1 VPQSVAIGTAKV
13 YVKRPQYLS
22 NNGAWD
28 QLVGKE
34 SNRVQLS
41 YDARYIFGGL
51 SGNQLLVIDSQSKD
65 LAARIPI
72 GGDYPAPRSVAISP
86 DNTRAYATL
95 RFESAVA
102 VIDTVA
108 LQQLDA
114 DGNLANGVSNIEL
127 LPGARPFWIAVS
139 KNGNK
144 AYVSDEV
151 AGRIYVLDIDPS
163 SGSYNQLVRTLDVG
177 PAPSGLRG
185 MAINASGTRLFVAAP
200 EKMLFGSGS
209 GDGRVFV
216 IDVAEGSETY
226 GEIVEVLL
234 AGGEPYGVSATND
247 ANVMLYTNRLSDAKG
262 VVIVKGDVGSY
273 TQTAVS
279 MSLGSPIDYFDVNNA
294 ISVVLSKDGEYAF
307 VSGFNVF
314 IQGNPSHDPNYDPF
328 HPAGGNVGIIRDPL
342 GAAPTL
348 VAATRPVPMSWPDNL
363 VLSPDGGTLYAAYR
377 GQRVVMGF
385 DVQAMIDAV
394 NNPDFAGQL
403 ERKPIDDLAPSIN
416 VRSNFKI
423 IEPGSFHSDP
433 VFGVPPGEE
442 FTGPIG
448 VGGQANGLVAQ
459 GGASLELL
467 APDKLTS
474 ELLPTFSWLV
484 KGFENAKSR
493 LYVSTYRGSEGLFP
507 SDLGKP
513 DLNADRIFSS
523 ALLDANGIDAQGS
536 AIFIKALTEKLKLT
550 AGQQYFWGVEVVSP
564 SGTVVA
570 RDWRVFKTEAYRDA
584 AEPFSSVTLLTHGFQ
599 LSPTAPANVAESIA
613 AFIEM
618 AENIARA
625 GGEGVA
631 ALYQK
636 TTGRWLVF
644 YNGATSETNVDL
656 ESVLAS
662 PAMAGKPVVLV
673 SDWFNESD
681 FPTNGFSEAAAD
693 ALYSAL
699 ARLNFNVG
707 DNKLFDSPIHLI
719 GHSRGT
725 VVNSEIAQRFGI
737 YAKAVRLSM
746 TSLDVHDFNQPSLD
760 IPVGEYLQLFGSGLN
775 ALGVPAAGTL
785 LQLWGALPTN
795 EIIPTGNF
803 LDPDVQRWSNI
814 DFAEHYY
821 QILASNTALPV
832 GGGIVSTP
840 NGRFVPNFDV
850 SINLNG
856 RAGFTVDDGL
866 ATLTALSDGSLRP
879 GGPHS
884 RVWRW
889 YGATTD
895 LSAVNFDKA
904 GEPVYR
910 RLADKGAIEF
920 QGVAIP
926 WYNAQSFAL
935 GDGPSEGIGTG
946 WAFSPQGGVPY
957 AGTTS
962 AVRIPV
968 SFDNSETINPSGLP
982 VPSVFNGDFEE
993 GALNRSWLLQYSAG
1007 GLATNLTGD
1016 LPGWSFHGGRFEK
1029 NYAPGDRLI
1038 ALANGQHA
1046 AMLDD
1051 DNSWIQHNRMVVPDW
1066 AEYLSFDVQVLDAGD
1081 GETLRVSAYL
1091 PDSDSWIFLG
1101 AVAIDS
1107 EGNAFV
1113 NRLLEV
1119 PVELRGAERMLK
1131 FSLSAAGSA
1140 DAEILL
1146 DHVQFSRGLITDSTT
1161 DESDRGV
1168 FFTDTAGGLNSQWV
1182 ELSNGFQDSFTVTVT
1197 TDPNDFLVFVDGAFE
1212 TALNDNQAHA
1222 PLYENLLLNPG
1233 DSLHLDLKA
1242 RFSDNF
1248 VKTYSDADLPIEKT
1262 ALYFTITLANGSI
1275 RDEVVDLFYLP
1286 DFADGDAGDGV
1297 WTMMDTLDGKT
1308 RTLSF
1313 DNAAQVDVKPLL
1325 NQSGLFAVD
1334 VIGDIA
1340 QGIKYQAAN
1349 PSAVEDFADYQIEE
1363 GGRNLGKIRVTART
1377 VEKQTVGVSL
1387 STLRT
1392 MVQAIRTEYEQWLAD
1407 PTTPVHDADGFATGN
1422 YGTFV
1427 SLFSPLITDAE
1438 WAEVLTGFHTV
1449 FGKDPNAVGP
1459 VYPASIYLPSIEQ
1472 NEFAYAENGLNPI
1485 VMINR
1490 PWVDVADNQSR
1501 SFAGIDFAYS
1511 SFESTL
1517 TEAGGGVES
1526 FGGKLLR
1533 DDISIPAKRFLL
1545 SQVVNPLRS
1554 GAMAGGKPMTLVVDG
1569 ILRAYLNV
1577 GDTRQ
1582 DVGESF
1588 GWVVGHELAHN
1599 LGLFDEYIYNPF
1611 QPVPRNGGDNFMST
1625 ANTIT
1630 VADRQREA
1638 LHLAMDNP
1646 ETTVSLAG
1654 TNALAT
1660 WYLDLDALDASNRPG
1675 RIALALAPGAG
1686 DGDPEADPLTAL
1698 LAFVG
1703 MQGAATA
1710 EVISQSL
1717 LLNGEVHAGIVNGA
1731 FDVVDVTATDYGW
1744 MAVGQAGVAN
1754 GQGVLSEDPRLA
1766 SRLVQTFTVPEQAQ
1780 VLRFELLG
1788 ADFLAN
1794 DDGPSD
1800 AFEVALLDMAGNA
1813 VAGTI
1818 PVANS
1823 DALFNLQAGGKV
1835 FAAASVSASGL
1846 IDRNGGRLTVDQPVT
1861 VSIDLSG
1868 IAAGTVLTLYFD
1880 LLGFSGAASR
1890 LRIDNVNIV
1899 SAADSGNLPPVAS
1912 SSAIAASEEGA
1923 AVALGL
1929 SAPTDIDS
1937 PLLSILVSTL
1947 PTIGEVQHAD
1957 GSTVG
1962 VGDSLSSAQLLGLKY
1977 LPPAEYKASDAIGRF
1992 SYSVSDGVSTVSGET
2007 VITLT
2012 AVNDAPLASSSAI
2025 VASEEGAAVALGL
2038 SAPTDVDSSTLSIV
2052 VSALP
2057 TIGELQYADGS
2068 ALGDN
2073 DTLSSAQLLGLKY
2086 LPPADYNGSDAV
2098 GRFSYRVSDGNRTAS
2113 GETTIVVT
2121 PVNDAPLVS
2130 SSAITTADG
2139 AAAVALGLR
2148 APTDVDSPLLTIVV
2162 SALPTLGV
2170 VQYADGSTVGA
2181 NDTLSSAQL
2190 LGLKY
2195 LPPALSNDN
2204 DVVSRFIYR
2213 VSDGSRSTTGQTTIT
2228 VTPSNYAP
2236 VASSS
2241 AIVASEEGAAV
2252 ALGLSAP
2259 SDVDSAVLSIV
2270 VTALPTLGVVQYAD
2284 GSAVGANDTLSS
2296 AQLLGLKYLPPVEY
2310 NGSDAV
2316 GRFSYRVSDGQRS
2329 VSGETTISVTPVND
2343 APVASSSAIVASEEG
2358 AAVALG
2364 LSAPSDVDSVV
2375 SSIVVTA
2382 LPTLGV
2388 VQYADGS
2395 AVGANDT
2402 LSSAQLLGLKYLP
2415 PAEYN
2420 GSDAVGRFSYRVSDG
2435 QRSVSGET
2443 TISVTPVNDAP
2454 VAVADSASVDVRASL
2469 LIDVLA
2475 NDTDAE
2481 NQALTLISVGGE
2493 ARGGVLIEN
2502 GKLRY
2507 TPLAN
2512 GFGADRFSYLLA
2524 DSEGATA
2531 RGMVDVLVIG
2541 NHAPTLAPMADVSV
2555 SEGQS
2560 VTVSALGSDVDP
2572 GDVLSYSL
2580 VAAPAGAS
2588 IDPSSGAIVWQALD
2602 GGSYDFNIRVA
2613 DRAGEVASRS
2623 FTAKVLNV
2631 APTLRLAGS
2640 PSIVVGEVY
2649 TLVLSSSDPGH
2660 DSINNWRIDWG
2671 DGQVIDYAGQPRQLE
2686 HRYSG
2691 VTGAL
2696 QIRATATDE
2705 DGSYLVDP
2713 LPLTVLGR
2721 ALPATPSSSDGNG
2734 VAVRF
2739 NDTFDTIAGFDGFD
2753 VFASGVTNA
2762 YASLAGSAGS
2772 AQQPRAIDL
2781 PFSLSTPGSLP
2792 PTLLAEQLRPAG
2804 DDAVRAL
2811 PQIDFRPRPAG
2822 FRFPVGDARGAAD
2835 DWRKSFVTNMAR
2847 KSHDP
2852 NHDLR
2857 VRVRV
2862 NTEPPGQS
2870 LPLPEE
2876 FLDALPEATQDGSPN
2891 RARQGVPSGKPVI
2904 LPEDAQE
2911 LSLEDS
2917 QAANQ
2922 DLESDESQ
2930 ESHGALERLMLALPL
2945 FPFGPTASRRS
2956 PKTRRSQIK
2965 AR

>member
-1 VPQSVAIGTAKV
+1 
-13 YVKRPQYLS
+13 
-22 NNGAWD
+22 
-28 QLVGKE
+28 
-34 SNRVQLS
+34 
-41 YDARYIFGGL
+41 
-51 SGNQLLVIDSQSKD
+51 
-65 LAARIPI
+65 
-72 GGDYPAPRSVAISP
+72 
-86 DNTRAYATL
+86 
-95 RFESAVA
+95 
-102 VIDTVA
+102 
-108 LQQLDA
+108 
-114 DGNLANGVSNIEL
+114 
-127 LPGARPFWIAVS
+127 
-139 KNGNK
+139 
-144 AYVSDEV
+144 
-151 AGRIYVLDIDPS
+151 
-163 SGSYNQLVRTLDVG
+163 
-177 PAPSGLRG
+177 
-185 MAINASGTRLFVAAP
+185 M
-200 EKMLFGSGS
+200 
-209 GDGRVFV
+209 
-216 IDVAEGSETY
+216 
-226 GEIVEVLL
+226 
-234 AGGEPYGVSATND
+234 
-247 ANVMLYTNRLSDAKG
+247 
-262 VVIVKGDVGSY
+262 
-273 TQTAVS
+273 
-279 MSLGSPIDYFDVNNA
+279 
-294 ISVVLSKDGEYAF
+294 
-307 VSGFNVF
+307 
-314 IQGNPSHDPNYDPF
+314 
-328 HPAGGNVGIIRDPL
+328 
-342 GAAPTL
+342 
-348 VAATRPVPMSWPDNL
+348 
-363 VLSPDGGTLYAAYR
+363 
-377 GQRVVMGF
+377 
-385 DVQAMIDAV
+385 
-394 NNPDFAGQL
+394 
-403 ERKPIDDLAPSIN
+403 
-416 VRSNFKI
+416 
-423 IEPGSFHSDP
+423 
-433 VFGVPPGEE
+433 
-442 FTGPIG
+442 
-448 VGGQANGLVAQ
+448 
-459 GGASLELL
+459 
-467 APDKLTS
+467 
-474 ELLPTFSWLV
+474 
-484 KGFENAKSR
+484 
-493 LYVSTYRGSEGLFP
+493 
-507 SDLGKP
+507 
-513 DLNADRIFSS
+513 
-523 ALLDANGIDAQGS
+523 
-536 AIFIKALTEKLKLT
+536 
-550 AGQQYFWGVEVVSP
+550 
-564 SGTVVA
+564 
-570 RDWRVFKTEAYRDA
+570 
-584 AEPFSSVTLLTHGFQ
+584 
-599 LSPTAPANVAESIA
+599 
-613 AFIEM
+613 
-618 AENIARA
+618 
-625 GGEGVA
+625 
-631 ALYQK
+631 
-636 TTGRWLVF
+636 
-644 YNGATSETNVDL
+644 
-656 ESVLAS
+656 
-662 PAMAGKPVVLV
+662 
-673 SDWFNESD
+673 
-681 FPTNGFSEAAAD
+681 
-693 ALYSAL
+693 
-699 ARLNFNVG
+699 
-707 DNKLFDSPIHLI
+707 
-719 GHSRGT
+719 
-725 VVNSEIAQRFGI
+725 
-737 YAKAVRLSM
+737 
-746 TSLDVHDFNQPSLD
+746 
-760 IPVGEYLQLFGSGLN
+760 
-775 ALGVPAAGTL
+775 
-785 LQLWGALPTN
+785 
-795 EIIPTGNF
+795 
-803 LDPDVQRWSNI
+803 
-814 DFAEHYY
+814 
-821 QILASNTALPV
+821 
-832 GGGIVSTP
+832 
-840 NGRFVPNFDV
+840 
-850 SINLNG
+850 
-856 RAGFTVDDGL
+856 
-866 ATLTALSDGSLRP
+866 
-879 GGPHS
+879 
-884 RVWRW
+884 
-889 YGATTD
+889 
-895 LSAVNFDKA
+895 
-904 GEPVYR
+904 
-910 RLADKGAIEF
+910 
-920 QGVAIP
+920 
-926 WYNAQSFAL
+926 
-935 GDGPSEGIGTG
+935 
-946 WAFSPQGGVPY
+946 PY

-962 AVRIPV
+962 TVRIPV

-1046 AMLDD
+1046 AMLDN

-1081 GETLRVSAYL
+1081 GETLRVSGYL
-1091 PDSDSWIFLG
+1091 PDSDSWMFLG
-1101 AVAIDS
+1101 AVAVDS
-1107 EGNAFV
+1107 EGSGFV

-1119 PVELRGAERMLK
+1119 PVELRGAGRMLK

-1182 ELSNGFQDSFTVTVT
+1182 ELSNGFTGIVHGDRDHRPERLPGVRRRRFRKGAQRQPGARAALRKPAAQSRRQSAPRPESEVQRRFRQDLRRCRPA
-1197 TDPNDFLVFVDGAFE
+1197 DREDRLVLHD
-1212 TALNDNQAHA
+1212 HA
-1222 PLYENLLLNPG
+1222 G
-1233 DSLHLDLKA
+1233 
-1242 RFSDNF
+1242 
-1248 VKTYSDADLPIEKT
+1248 
-1262 ALYFTITLANGSI
+1262 NGSV

-1308 RTLSF
+1308 RTLAF
-1313 DNAAQVDVKPLL
+1313 DNAAQVEVKPLL
-1325 NQSGLFAVD
+1325 NPSGLFSVD
-1334 VIGDIA
+1334 VVGDIA

-1363 GGRNLGKIRVTART
+1363 GGRNLGKIRVTARA

-1407 PTTPVHDADGFATGN
+1407 PTTPVHDANGFATGN

-1438 WAEVLTGFHTV
+1438 WAEVLTGFHNV
-1449 FGKDPNAVGP
+1449 FGKDPTALGP

-1472 NEFAYAENGLNPI
+1472 TEFAYGEIGLNPI

-1490 PWVDVADNQSR
+1490 PWLDVADNESR

-1511 SFESTL
+1511 SFESDL
-1517 TEAGGGVES
+1517 TEAGGGLGS

-1554 GAMAGGKPMTLVVDG
+1554 GAIAGGKPMTLVVDG

-1599 LGLFDEYIYNPF
+1599 LGLFDEYIYTPF
-1611 QPVPRNGGDNFMST
+1611 NPVPRDGGDNFMST
-1625 ANTIT
+1625 ANTVT
-1630 VADRQREA
+1630 VANRQREA

-1710 EVISQSL
+1710 DVISQSL

-1731 FDVVDVTATDYGW
+1731 FDVADVTATDYGW

-1754 GQGVLSEDPRLA
+1754 GQGVLGEDPRLA

-1780 VLRFELLG
+1780 LLRFELLG

-1846 IDRNGGRLTVDQPVT
+1846 VDRNGGTLAVAQPVT

-1912 SSAIAASEEGA
+1912 SSAISASEEGA
-1923 AVALGL
+1923 AVALAL
-1929 SAPTDIDS
+1929 SAPTDVDS
-1937 PLLSILVSTL
+1937 PLLSILVSAL
-1947 PTIGEVQHAD
+1947 PTIGEVQYAD
-1957 GSTVG
+1957 GSTVD
-1962 VGDSLSSAQLLGLKY
+1962 VKDSLSSAQLLGLKY
-1977 LPPAEYKASDAIGRF
+1977 LPPAEYKDRAAVGRF

-2012 AVNDAPLASSSAI
+2012 AVNDAPFASSSAI
-2025 VASEEGAAVALGL
+2025 VANEEGAAVALGL
-2038 SAPTDVDSSTLSIV
+2038 SAPTDVDSSALSLV
-2052 VSALP
+2052 VTALP

-2068 ALGDN
+2068 AVGGN

-2086 LPPADYNGSDAV
+2086 LPPAEYNGRDIV
-2098 GRFSYRVSDGNRTAS
+2098 GRFNYRVSDGSRTAS

-2130 SSAITTADG
+2130 SNAITAVEG
-2139 AAAVALGLR
+2139 VAAVALGLR
-2148 APTDVDSPLLTIVV
+2148 APSDVDGPLLTITV
-2162 SALPTLGV
+2162 SALPTRGV
-2170 VQYADGSTVGA
+2170 VQYADGSPVGA
-2181 NDTLSSAQL
+2181 S
-2190 LGLKY
+2190 
-2195 LPPALSNDN
+2195 
-2204 DVVSRFIYR
+2204 
-2213 VSDGSRSTTGQTTIT
+2213 
-2228 VTPSNYAP
+2228 
-2236 VASSS
+2236 
-2241 AIVASEEGAAV
+2241 
-2252 ALGLSAP
+2252 
-2259 SDVDSAVLSIV
+2259 
-2270 VTALPTLGVVQYAD
+2270 
-2284 GSAVGANDTLSS
+2284 DTLSS
-2296 AQLLGLKYLPPVEY
+2296 AQLLGLKYLPPVL
-2310 NGSDAV
+2310 SDGNDDLAHF
-2316 GRFSYRVSDGQRS
+2316 RYSVSDGSRS
-2329 VSGETTISVTPVND
+2329 TTGQTTITVIPSNY
-2343 APVASSSAIVASEEG
+2343 APVASSSAISASEEG

-2364 LSAPSDVDSVV
+2364 LSAPTDVDS
-2375 SSIVVTA
+2375 SILSIVVSG
-2382 LPTLGV
+2382 LPTLGI

-2402 LSSAQLLGLKYLP
+2402 LTSAQLLGLKYLP

-2420 GSDAVGRFSYRVSDG
+2420 GSNAVGRFSYRVSDG

-2454 VAVADSASVDVRASL
+2454 VAVADSASVDVRGSL

-2481 NQALTLISVGGE
+2481 NQALTLISVGGA
-2493 ARGGVLIEN
+2493 ARGDVVIEN

-2507 TPLAN
+2507 TPFAN

-2531 RGMVDVLVIG
+2531 SGMVDVLVTG
-2541 NHAPTLAPMADVSV
+2541 NHAPTLAAMADVSV

-2560 VTVSALGSDVDP
+2560 LTVIALGSDVDP
-2572 GDVLSYSL
+2572 GDTLTYSL
-2580 VAAPAGAS
+2580 VAAPPGAS
-2588 IDPSSGAIVWQALD
+2588 IDPSSGVIVWQALD
-2602 GGSYDFNIRVA
+2602 GGSYDFSIRVA
-2613 DRAGEVASRS
+2613 DRAGEVANRS

-2640 PSIVVGEVY
+2640 PSILVGEVY

-2671 DGQVIDYAGQPRQLE
+2671 DGQVIDYTGQPRQLE

-2705 DGSYLVDP
+2705 DGSYLLDP

-2734 VAVRF
+2734 LAVRF
-2739 NDTFDTIAGFDGFD
+2739 NDTFDNVDGFD
-2753 VFASGVTNA
+2753 SFDVVDSGVTNA

-2822 FRFPVGDARGAAD
+2822 FRFPVGHGRGVAD
-2835 DWRKSFVTNMAR
+2835 DWRKSFVTDMAR

-2862 NTEPPGQS
+2862 NAEPPGQS

-2876 FLDALPEATQDGSPN
+2876 LLDALPEATQDGSPN

-2917 QAANQ
+2917 QDANK
-2922 DLESDESQ
+2922 DLESDENQ
-2930 ESHGALERLMLALPL
+2930 ESQGALERLMLALPL
-2945 FPFGPTASRRS
+2945 LPFGPTASRRS
-2956 PKTRRSQIK
+2956 PKTRRSQTK